1 MKRKNLFALALLLFL
16 SGVALSNE
24 SSRPHCR
31 ATGNVPCDSAK
42 TSPQKH
48 PAAEVSTAPESHML
62 LHTFIKL
69 LYI

>member
-1 MKRKNLFALALLLFL
+1 MKRKTLFALALLIFL

-31 ATGNVPCDSAK
+31 TTGNVPCDSVK
-42 TSPQKH
+42 TSPQKGSSEE
-48 PAAEVSTAPESHML
+48 ASATPESHML
-62 LHTFIKL
+62 LHTIIKL